1 MRWFDQSSQL
11 LVGLDLSQTKFLKHM
26 VLVEQ
31 NELVASICIFELQSL
46 GHCLNLTFV
55 EQALDN
61 NSLPVLRH
69 QDLEEWLI
77 LILLLLIF
85 LFSIWILLCVWGF
98 WTTIFPEVS

>member
-11 LVGLDLSQTKFLKHM
+11 LVGLYLGQTKFLKHM

-61 NSLPVLRH
+61 NSLAVLRH

-77 LILLLLIF
+77 LILLLLRLIP
-85 LFSIWILLCVWGF
+85 L
-98 WTTIFPEVS
+98 PAA